1 MARSFK
7 WPASGVLRQ
16 KVSSSKM
23 RLPPEGSERRDYEN
37 HIWTL
42 RETIILAVQCA
53 CLVIVLCWFFYRSVW
68 ACLPLSVLGI
78 RYGKNQRVRKAQEDR
93 RNLLLQ
99 FCDMI
104 QSAASA
110 MKAGYSVENAFLES
124 YVDMCMMYGESSM
137 ICQELNV
144 LRRGLI
150 MNIALEELLTDF
162 GQRSHVPQ
170 IREFASVFSIARK
183 SGGNMAEII
192 RSTADVIHRLVET
205 REEIQTQTA
214 ARRMERNIMNVM
226 PFAILAY
233 VDAGNK
239 GYFDTLYH
247 NLTGVAIMTVCL
259 VVYLAAYFLSEQIL
273 DKALDVLK

>member
-1 MARSFK
+1 M
-7 WPASGVLRQ
+7 LRQ
-16 KVSSSKM
+16 TVRSHKA
-23 RLPPEGSERRDYEN
+23 RLPPEGSERRDYEK
-37 HIWTL
+37 HLWTL
-42 RETIILAVQCA
+42 QEMIILAVQCV

-68 ACLPLSVLGI
+68 ACLPLSMLGI
-78 RYGKNQRVRKAQEDR
+78 WYGKNRQVRIAQEDR

-99 FCDMI
+99 FCDMT

-150 MNIALEELLTDF
+150 MNITLEELLTDF

-239 GYFDTLYH
+239 GYFDSLYH

-259 VVYLAAYFLSEQIL
+259 IVYLTAYFLSARIL

>member
-1 MARSFK
+1 MMLIRLA
-7 WPASGVLRQ
+7 
-16 KVSSSKM
+16 
-23 RLPPEGSERRDYEN
+23 LPP
-37 HIWTL
+37 
-42 RETIILAVQCA
+42 
-53 CLVIVLCWFFYRSVW
+53 
-68 ACLPLSVLGI
+68 
-78 RYGKNQRVRKAQEDR
+78 
-93 RNLLLQ
+93 
-99 FCDMI
+99 
-104 QSAASA
+104 
-110 MKAGYSVENAFLES
+110 
-124 YVDMCMMYGESSM
+124 
-137 ICQELNV
+137 
-144 LRRGLI
+144 
-150 MNIALEELLTDF
+150 
-162 GQRSHVPQ
+162 
-170 IREFASVFSIARK
+170 
-183 SGGNMAEII
+183 MAEII